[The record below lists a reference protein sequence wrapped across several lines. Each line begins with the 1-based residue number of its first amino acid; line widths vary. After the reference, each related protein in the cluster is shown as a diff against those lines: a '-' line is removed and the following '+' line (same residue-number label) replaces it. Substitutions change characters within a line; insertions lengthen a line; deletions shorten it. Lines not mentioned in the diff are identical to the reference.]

1 MTWRDGLIGNMTPV
15 RAARWAKLRQKG
27 RRHFIWL
34 YGVAVMGIGMF
45 MLNTLADFYFESGL
59 PTNSAAVLF
68 LSLSINLLASLLAGY
83 IFAVLL
89 WRISERQYNKFQL
102 QQNKVN
108 ANNT

>member
-1 MTWRDGLIGNMTPV
+1 MAWQDGLIGNMTPV

-45 MLNTLADFYFESGL
+45 TLNTLADFYFENGL
-59 PTNSAAVLF
+59 PTYSANVLF
-68 LSLSINLLASLLAGY
+68 LSLSINLLTSLLAGY

-89 WRISERQYNKFQL
+89 WRISERQYNKFQI
-102 QQNKVN
+102 QQDRVN
-108 ANNT
+108 SNNT